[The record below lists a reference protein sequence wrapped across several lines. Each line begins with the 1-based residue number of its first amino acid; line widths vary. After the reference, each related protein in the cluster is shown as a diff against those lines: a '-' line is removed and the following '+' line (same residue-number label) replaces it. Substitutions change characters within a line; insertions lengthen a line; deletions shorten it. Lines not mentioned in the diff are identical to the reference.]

1 MSLRSKLL
9 GFVAFIL
16 IGALV
21 FGYFLLTQTH
31 TDFTLQDSVAEFD
44 AHEFNQF
51 IEKLNEAERGELGDN
66 VYTVS
71 GKVESKTGFGFILSG
86 GIVCTTAD
94 SSDLMKLTAFDKA
107 IVGWKILVTYK
118 FLDAAKSHGHDVV

>member
-9 GFVAFIL
+9 GFFTFML
-16 IGALV
+16 ISALV
-21 FGYFLLTQTH
+21 YGYFLLTQTH
-31 TDFTLQDSVAEFD
+31 TDFTLQDPVAEFD

-51 IEKLNEAERGELGDN
+51 IAKLNKAERGELGDN

-71 GKVESKTGFGFILSG
+71 GKVESKTGLGFILSG

-94 SSDLMKLTAFDKA
+94 SSDLGFDLGAELKVKGRF
-107 IVGWKILVTYK
+107 ISYDELFQEVR
-118 FLDAAKSHGHDVV
+118 LDHVVAL

>member
-9 GFVAFIL
+9 GLFTFMSIS
-16 IGALV
+16 ALV
-21 FGYFLLTQTH
+21 YGYFLLNQTH

-44 AHEFNQF
+44 AHEFNKF

-71 GKVESKTGFGFILSG
+71 GKVESKTGLGFILSG
-86 GIVCTTAD
+86 GIVCTTVD
-94 SSDLMKLTAFDKA
+94 SSDMGMDIGVELKVKGRFISYDELFQE
-107 IVGWKILVTYK
+107 VR
-118 FLDAAKSHGHDVV
+118 LDHVVPL

>member
-9 GFVAFIL
+9 GFFAFML
-16 IGALV
+16 ISALV
-21 FGYFLLTQTH
+21 FGYFLITQTH
-31 TDFTLQDSVAEFD
+31 TDFTLQDSVAEFE

-51 IEKLNEAERGELGDN
+51 IKKLKEAERGELGDN

-71 GKVESKTGFGFILSG
+71 GKVESKTSLGFILCG

-94 SSDLMKLTAFDKA
+94 SSDLGIDLGAELKVKGRFISYDE
-107 IVGWKILVTYK
+107 IFQEVR
-118 FLDAAKSHGHDVV
+118 LDHVVSL

>member
-9 GFVAFIL
+9 GLFVVMSLGAIL
-16 IGALV
+16 L
-21 FGYFLLTQTH
+21 GYFLLTQTH
-31 TDFTLQDSVAEFD
+31 TDFTLQDSVAEFE

-51 IEKLNEAERGELGDN
+51 IQKLSEAERGQIGDN

-71 GKVESKTGFGFILSG
+71 GKVESKTGLGFILSG

-94 SSDLMKLTAFDKA
+94 SSDL
-107 IVGWKILVTYK
+107 G
-118 FLDAAKSHGHDVV
+118 LDIGAELKVKGRFISYDELFQEVRLDHVVAL

>member
-9 GFVAFIL
+9 GLFAFIL
-16 IGALV
+16 TGALV
-21 FGYFLLTQTH
+21 FGYFLLIQTH

-71 GKVESKTGFGFILSG
+71 GKVESKTGLGFILSG

-94 SSDLMKLTAFDKA
+94 SSDL
-107 IVGWKILVTYK
+107 G
-118 FLDAAKSHGHDVV
+118 LDIGVELKVKGRFISYDELFQEVRLDHVVAM

>member
-1 MSLRSKLL
+1 MSLRLKIL
-9 GFVAFIL
+9 GLFTFMSISAI
-16 IGALV
+16 V

-66 VYTVS
+66 VYTIS
-71 GKVESKTGFGFILSG
+71 GKVESKNGLGFILSG

-94 SSDLMKLTAFDKA
+94 SSDL
-107 IVGWKILVTYK
+107 G
-118 FLDAAKSHGHDVV
+118 LDIGAELKVKGRFISYDELFQEVRLDHVVAL

>member
-9 GFVAFIL
+9 GLFTFMSISV
-16 IGALV
+16 LV
-21 FGYFLLTQTH
+21 YGYFFLTQTH

-44 AHEFNQF
+44 AHEFNKF

-71 GKVESKTGFGFILSG
+71 GKVESKTGLGFILSG
-86 GIVCTTAD
+86 GIVCTTVD
-94 SSDLMKLTAFDKA
+94 SSDMGIDIGVELKVKGRFISYDELFQE
-107 IVGWKILVTYK
+107 VR
-118 FLDAAKSHGHDVV
+118 LDHVVPL